1 MRLIGDA
8 LAWCVRGL
16 LSFKAVRARLHYEIL
31 RVVMYEPRIAG
42 PPERLHMAP
51 GAQRNNFLA
60 VTNSG
65 HIWIEDFVF
74 FGKNVSLITGTHDP
88 AGFDA
93 DRRDRFPRD
102 GRDIVIR
109 RGAWIATNAI
119 VLGPCVVGEHAV
131 VAAGS
136 VVTKDVPPYA
146 IVGGVPAR
154 VIRSVRPAE
163 LREGREQ

>member
-1 MRLIGDA
+1 
-8 LAWCVRGL
+8 
-16 LSFKAVRARLHYEIL
+16 
-31 RVVMYEPRIAG
+31 
-42 PPERLHMAP
+42 MAP
-51 GAQRNNFLA
+51 EAQVNNFLA

-88 AGFDA
+88 ARFEA
-93 DRRDRFPRD
+93 DRRDHFPRE

-119 VLGPCVVGEHAV
+119 VIGPCVVGEHAV
-131 VAAGS
+131 VGAGS

-146 IVGGVPAR
+146 IVCGNPAR
-154 VIRSVRPAE
+154 VVRSVRPAQSDSVTGSRT
-163 LREGREQ
+163 REHRDV